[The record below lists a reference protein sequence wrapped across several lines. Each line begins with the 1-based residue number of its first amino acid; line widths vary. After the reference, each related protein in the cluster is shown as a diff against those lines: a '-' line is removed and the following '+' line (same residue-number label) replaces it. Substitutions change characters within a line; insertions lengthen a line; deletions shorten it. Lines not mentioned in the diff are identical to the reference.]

1 MNSQSFKQL
10 IKQIQIGKQL
20 PDAVYLHRDAMH
32 ELPSELQ
39 KFIPAVA
46 RAVNLPDE
54 QWNLIKLFKNEFRLS
69 LLNYPNFYS
78 DSYPVLEQSL
88 NVDLSKLSHKVT
100 CYRSSENPPILHRK
114 ETMILPG
121 SDYYEHFTTL
131 TEEGEKA
138 GLYENTR
145 IIGFKRSWLNLIHK
159 KGYQLVEGRLLRADS
174 APPSIGASEPSID
187 RYKTAIVR
195 YELSGPMKTL
205 AKQGYLDGRFSIF
218 DYGCGRGDDL
228 RELEANGLDALGWD
242 PVFSPDNDKVK
253 SDIVNLGFVL
263 NVIEDQ
269 DERLEALL
277 SAWDLAD
284 KILVVSV
291 MIANEAYIEQFQ
303 PYKDGV
309 ITSRNTFQ
317 KYYAQ
322 SEFKEYLERSLQ
334 DDAIAVA
341 PGIFYLFKDKLEEQR
356 YLQSKYQRRYNWQ
369 QLTSPQ
375 PIESKDRAKLVIT
388 QNREIFDNFW
398 NVCLDLGRI
407 PANDEFKNS
416 EEVRNLIGS
425 HKKVFG
431 LLQEM
436 FGAHEFA
443 NAQKSH
449 KEDLLVYFS
458 MRLFEKRKPYTHQ
471 SENLKRDIKAL
482 FGDYRTAN
490 KLAKE
495 LLFAIADTHLIE
507 EECIKAHEQLPASI
521 LNNGHSLILHKDYI
535 EALPLLLRVYVGAA
549 LQLYGELDDTVELV
563 KIHINSGKLTLTRY
577 DDFSKSV
584 PFLIERTK
592 IKMVN
597 QNIDFFDYLDE
608 SRRPP
613 LLNKHLLLSNKH
625 EQYEIQKN
633 FDERLSKLLGTTA
646 TGEVILNRQIFEE
659 RLALTGKHVAGFR
672 LICH

>member
-458 MRLFEKRKPYTHQ
+458 MRLFEKRKPYTNQ

>member
-1 MNSQSFKQL
+1 
-10 IKQIQIGKQL
+10 
-20 PDAVYLHRDAMH
+20 MH

-69 LLNYPNFYS
+69 LLNYPSFYS